1 MTLWLTCIVAFL
13 MLNEAG
19 PFNGQNRLFRA
30 LSYLSY
36 GTWYCTP
43 RERPFP
49 ALRRLKLL
57 DRLQ

>member
-1 MTLWLTCIVAFL
+1 